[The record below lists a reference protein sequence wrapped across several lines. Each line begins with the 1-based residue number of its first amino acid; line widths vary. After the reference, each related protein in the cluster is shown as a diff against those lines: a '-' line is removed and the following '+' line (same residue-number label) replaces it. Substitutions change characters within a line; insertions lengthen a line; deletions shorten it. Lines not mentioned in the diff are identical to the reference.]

1 MEMDYRKKEYKFIKV
16 ANSETRDQLI
26 SLGFTEIT
34 EPSSSTYCFIND
46 GKKLT
51 FDVENFG
58 GVYTNVLF
66 L

>member
-1 MEMDYRKKEYKFIKV
+1 MDYRKKEYKFIKV
-16 ANSETRDQLI
+16 ANSETRDKLI

-58 GVYTNVLF
+58 GVYTNIICL
-66 L
+66 